1 MSKYRIK
8 QEVYKDGSVKY
19 YPQYYRGFF
28 SGWKSLFSNGNKATS
43 LNNVTTG
50 TREQALKAIELCE
63 KGKNI
68 VIAVTFEYINK

>member
-1 MSKYRIK
+1 MAKYRIK

-28 SGWKSLFSNGNKATS
+28 LGWKSLFSNGEKAGVSSNLEVRTQK
-43 LNNVTTG
+43 
-50 TREQALKAIELCE
+50 EALKAIELCE